1 MIQEEETNS
10 GIRHADKDLIRKE
23 RRKSDPAP
31 FSKDNKKS
39 HHYQSSK
46 IQQNLN
52 KTLNDRNNLT
62 TEFGLLEGVEKDNDS
77 ESEERKIMSYPLTP
91 TRFKKREDGDFQV
104 LPDFRDLTFR
114 N

>member
-1 MIQEEETNS
+1 M
-10 GIRHADKDLIRKE
+10 
-23 RRKSDPAP
+23 
-31 FSKDNKKS
+31 
-39 HHYQSSK
+39 
-46 IQQNLN
+46 
-52 KTLNDRNNLT
+52 T